1 MSTAIAAAFGLI
13 VGAIGWMVLGH
24 QRVTETIVEERRRAY
39 GNLLIEAD
47 LAAINISTDRK
58 ALHEA
63 ITKAELA
70 SSVPMRRS
78 QRIQEVENLIY
89 SGKWKNERA
98 KFMTLARVES
108 IHNAF
113 LLRWWHR
120 RWYAHTDRIEPAR

>member
-1 MSTAIAAAFGLI
+1 MSTAIAAVLGLI

-24 QRVTETIVEERRRAY
+24 QRVTESIVEERRQAY
-39 GNLLIEAD
+39 ASLLIEAD
-47 LAAINISTDRK
+47 LAAINTSTDRK

-63 ITKAELA
+63 ITKAEFA

-78 QRIQEVENLIY
+78 ERIPQVEKLIDDGEWE
-89 SGKWKNERA
+89 SERA

-120 RWYAHTDRIEPAR
+120 GWYANSDRIERVR